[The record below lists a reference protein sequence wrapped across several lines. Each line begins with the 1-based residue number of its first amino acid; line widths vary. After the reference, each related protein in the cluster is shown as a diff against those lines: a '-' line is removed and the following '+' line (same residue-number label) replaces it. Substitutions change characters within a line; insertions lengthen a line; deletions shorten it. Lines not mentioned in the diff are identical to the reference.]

1 MLIFKVTE
9 SRSGA
14 RGIGRLRHGLW
25 LSLSAEQIAI
35 MIMIVLQ
42 AIISIGR
49 SAVVGR
55 TLCFGLLRLWLSEID
70 PCRRRIYSYST
81 IPYTGTQ
88 GRGVAIKPGKQP
100 WSATDARSAF
110 FMKRARRTCLL
121 CMSAIGRVQRTPRL
135 VLGTW

>member
-35 MIMIVLQ
+35 MIMIVPQ

-81 IPYTGTQ
+81 I
-88 GRGVAIKPGKQP
+88 
-100 WSATDARSAF
+100 
-110 FMKRARRTCLL
+110 L
-121 CMSAIGRVQRTPRL
+121 
-135 VLGTW
+135 